1 MFLNS
6 EVIAALET
14 AKVKIAE
21 HTRQAALDLN
31 SANDQLIAAMHLRH
45 ERKLSIA
52 VRRAALDEEEAQ
64 VEAQF
69 AADMSDISAQ
79 VLTIKRGIR
88 DDDGTGGATV
98 AQIPARKAG

>member
-1 MFLNS
+1 MYLNS
-6 EVIAALET
+6 EVMAALDT
-14 AKVKIAE
+14 AKIRIAE
-21 HTRQAALDLN
+21 HTRAAAADLN

-52 VRRAALDEEEAQ
+52 KRRAELDDEDAQ

-69 AADMSDISAQ
+69 VADVSDISTQ
-79 VLTIKRGIR
+79 VMTIKRGIR

-98 AQIPARKAG
+98 QQIPARKAS